1 MNSSFGHVLRA
12 WTDRH
17 PYAASL
23 GLIAAVTVLGFVS
36 IPLFHL
42 RASNIDTVYLLA
54 VLISALRWG
63 RKPSI
68 FSAVVS
74 AIVFDFC
81 FIPPEFTFGVTDL
94 PYGINLFGYLAVAIA
109 TSTLAARSRAL
120 TIEQAA
126 RERAEARSHAKD
138 EILNHISHELRS
150 PLNAVLGWAQ
160 LLDRPNIEPERFS
173 RAIHGLRESARL
185 LGRLIDDLLS
195 ACRITSGKFSID
207 LHPVDLAPIISAAV
221 DSTALSA
228 KAKDVH
234 IKCAIEPVGTV
245 LADELRIEQVVTN
258 LLSNAIKFTPTGG
271 EISVHL
277 ARVGGQTELTVQD
290 TGIGIEKAFLP
301 HVFEPF
307 SQAETPNA
315 KLGLGLGL
323 SIVKYLVEAH
333 GGDITAASPGLGL
346 GTAFTVRLPGK
357 ATAPPVTAEVPPIHA
372 AGQALDVRLTRDARR

>member
-1 MNSSFGHVLRA
+1 
-12 WTDRH
+12 
-17 PYAASL
+17 
-23 GLIAAVTVLGFVS
+23 
-36 IPLFHL
+36 
-42 RASNIDTVYLLA
+42 
-54 VLISALRWG
+54 
-63 RKPSI
+63 
-68 FSAVVS
+68 
-74 AIVFDFC
+74 
-81 FIPPEFTFGVTDL
+81 
-94 PYGINLFGYLAVAIA
+94 
-109 TSTLAARSRAL
+109 
-120 TIEQAA
+120 
-126 RERAEARSHAKD
+126 
-138 EILNHISHELRS
+138 
-150 PLNAVLGWAQ
+150 LNAVLGWAQ
-160 LLDRPNIEPERFS
+160 LLDRPNIEAERFS

-228 KAKDVH
+228 KTKDLH

-307 SQAETPNA
+307 SQADTPNA

-333 GGDITAASPGLGL
+333 GGDITVASPGLGL
-346 GTAFTVRLPGK
+346 GTTFTVHLPGRT
-357 ATAPPVTAEVPPIHA
+357 TAPPVIAREVSPTHA
-372 AGQALDVRLTRDARR
+372 AGQAV